1 MTKNNHED
9 NTMAFVA
16 TNLGGEQVAVL
27 VPRETTAITANEA
40 MVRLYAWKQVRR
52 RGSDDPGYSEPVR
65 LGNVWH
71 SAEWETS
78 GLCGACGDQISL
90 LTEGT
95 GWMIPCCR
103 SEGLHNSLTLKDHLA
118 LVRHRTEAR
127 SADDDDVE
135 DDGSGPED
143 GDEGDCYPIDIRNPY
158 HHDV

>member
-1 MTKNNHED
+1 MTKSSHED
-9 NTMAFVA
+9 TPMAFSA
-16 TNLGGEQVAVL
+16 TTLGGEEAFVI
-27 VPRETTAITANEA
+27 VPRDSTAITDNEA

-103 SEGLHNSLTLKDHLA
+103 SEGLHNSLTMKDHLA

-127 SADDDDVE
+127 ADADESEYE
-135 DDGSGPED
+135 DF
-143 GDEGDCYPIDIRNPY
+143 DESDAYDADPNDRTNM
-158 HHDV
+158 